1 MARSVPAPVVVGLAA
16 AAVLVVRL
24 TGSRRYSAGYIDGLN
39 QKAKF
44 ARSEK

>member
-1 MARSVPAPVVVGLAA
+1 MAISVPASVVLGMAA

-24 TGSRRYSAGYIDGLN
+24 RGSRRYSAGYIDGLT
-39 QKAKF
+39 QRAKF